1 MRQYR
6 VTPQARKDLKE
17 IWEYIARDSIDR
29 ADMVLERIERA
40 LQRLARSPGV
50 GHIREDLADEHHRFF
65 PVFSYL
71 IAYLHDKRPIQI
83 VRVIHGA
90 RDVELLFQAE
100 TETQ

>member
-1 MRQYR
+1 M
-6 VTPQARKDLKE
+6 
-17 IWEYIARDSIDR
+17 
-29 ADMVLERIERA
+29 
-40 LQRLARSPGV
+40 

-83 VRVIHGA
+83 GRVIHGA

>member
-40 LQRLARSPGV
+40 LQR
-50 GHIREDLADEHHRFF
+50 
-65 PVFSYL
+65 
-71 IAYLHDKRPIQI
+71 
-83 VRVIHGA
+83 
-90 RDVELLFQAE
+90 
-100 TETQ
+100 